1 MEKLDN
7 ETSGAAALR
16 HDAIPESDQTRSDE
30 VEARF
35 AELIS
40 TELDHY
46 AQKIAKRVL
55 RKALGG
61 KIAERSSAD
70 NT

>member
-1 MEKLDN
+1 MSESEKQKLYQ
-7 ETSGAAALR
+7 
-16 HDAIPESDQTRSDE
+16 PEAVPQTVDI
-30 VEARF
+30 EAKF

-61 KIAERSSAD
+61 KIAERSKC
-70 NT
+70 

>member
-1 MEKLDN
+1 MSHN
-7 ETSGAAALR
+7 ETGIVNRLASLPSPAPAQTDVQEKNDGASL
-16 HDAIPESDQTRSDE
+16 
-30 VEARF
+30 EARF

-55 RKALGG
+55 RKALSG
-61 KIAERSSAD
+61 KIAERD
-70 NT
+70 